1 MKLLYGI
8 PRLIQYRMAALG
20 IIPAYHGKGIN
31 SLLNKALYDSIY
43 SGEMRMEINYVLED
57 NTPM

>member
-1 MKLLYGI
+1 
-8 PRLIQYRMAALG
+8 MAALG

-43 SGEMRMEINYVLED
+43 SEEMRMEINYVLED